1 VSDSTNVLALECAVR
16 RRELRRSPLGRT
28 QRVCLAASHR
38 LLRAQRFTEPGTWA
52 HFRLIGFVA
61 AGRDRGSFGFEN
73 EALAEHIGY
82 LMTLVGR
89 TRPGWHI
96 DVAVTDLASRTPWLQ
111 SDLLDPLA
119 ARWPD
124 ATFRMDPQR
133 ASGRGYYVDACY
145 KVFAVDESGRQ
156 IELADG
162 GCTTWTRAL
171 ISDAKERLVI
181 GGLGIDRLFV

>member
-1 VSDSTNVLALECAVR
+1 T
-16 RRELRRSPLGRT
+16 
-28 QRVCLAASHR
+28 
-38 LLRAQRFTEPGTWA
+38 
-52 HFRLIGFVA
+52 
-61 AGRDRGSFGFEN
+61 

-82 LMTLVGR
+82 QLTLVGEV
-89 TRPGWHI
+89 RPDCRI

-119 ARWPD
+119 ARWPN
-124 ATFRMDPQR
+124 ATFRMDPER
-133 ASGRGYYVDACY
+133 TSGRGYYVDACY
-145 KVFAVDESGRQ
+145 KLVGVDADGRR

-181 GGLGIDRLFV
+181 GGLGVERLLI